1 MSENET
7 NVKEESNK
15 EKELVKK
22 LIEELQDLRY
32 DLGYKM
38 DDIERVVNRLQA
50 TIDTIDTYDYDDEAN
65 SDTRRETPWYLE
77 SEHET
82 LLKMIEELQGRARE
96 INEYRKS
103 IEQIIKYVELVFNK
117 LNGELDIRDLQ
128 YVAKASIDY
137 GYITIKFNNVH
148 LASRHLT
155 SETSINE
162 LMTEAVDLRNIK
174 SIIMGTLIAMNIA
187 IGRDMYEGKYSDI
200 ADYVEDR
207 LKDVLN
213 LFQAQ

>member
-1 MSENET
+1 M
-7 NVKEESNK
+7 EESNK

-38 DDIERVVNRLQA
+38 DDIRRVVNRLQKVVDA
-50 TIDTIDTYDYDDEAN
+50 IDTYGKEDD
-65 SDTRRETPWYLE
+65 DDGDPRETPWYLE
-77 SEHET
+77 SEHDD
-82 LLKMIEELQGRARE
+82 LLKMIEELQDKVKE

-103 IEQIIKYVELVFNK
+103 IEQIIKYVELVKDK

-137 GYITIKFNNVH
+137 GYITIKFNNVVH
-148 LASRHLT
+148 LASKHLT

-174 SIIMGTLIAMNIA
+174 SIIMGMLIT
-187 IGRDMYEGKYSDI
+187 IGIREGQDIYEGNSNELR
-200 ADYVEDR
+200 DYVVDR
-207 LKDVLN
+207 LKYILD
-213 LFQAQ
+213 LFKTQ

>member
-1 MSENET
+1 
-7 NVKEESNK
+7 V
-15 EKELVKK
+15 
-22 LIEELQDLRY
+22 
-32 DLGYKM
+32 
-38 DDIERVVNRLQA
+38 
-50 TIDTIDTYDYDDEAN
+50 
-65 SDTRRETPWYLE
+65 PWYLE

-82 LLKMIEELQGRARE
+82 LLKMIEELHNKTRE
-96 INEYRKS
+96 INEYRKEVGL
-103 IEQIIKYVELVFNK
+103 IKKYVELVKDK

-137 GYITIKFNNVH
+137 GYITIKFNNVVH
-148 LASRHLT
+148 LASRPLT

-162 LMTEAVDLRNIK
+162 LMIEAVDLRNIK
-174 SIIMGTLIAMNIA
+174 SIIMGLLINMNIKEGQD
-187 IGRDMYEGKYSDI
+187 IYEGKYSDI